1 MKLGR
6 RCSYLTALLMVVV
19 FIVQGFSFVTAAET
33 KNNKVPAKYKKAV
46 YQSGV
51 DLSKKKGDYYTSQ
64 KEEYIDTSRFIL
76 YLQEG
81 AEIPVNIIELINH
94 VMDQVEKAT
103 GYTFYVK
110 DRVKDS
116 TGMQYYLEK
125 YFKSADKMLK
135 LNTDH
140 HKVEILILNKATS
153 GYGEIFGGYGVVLD
167 SKDTKIVDENGR
179 TILRSL
185 LHIITSRNGVH
196 MGYALSEGFVQY
208 YTDIILKKDK
218 ILTSSYSALEAE
230 WGYDKNIINENN
242 MEKLFLTQDG
252 GSASKIGFR
261 LIHYLIEE
269 YGEDAYRRV
278 QKQATNL
285 NPNKGIEPSLDII
298 VKALKTEFSKNF
310 FKEFAKWHSKNRERF
325 GDEDLSVYGDWYI
338 KDNTLI
344 KYFGSDTNITIPKT
358 VTKVEEEAFRGC
370 DTLEKVKIPDTVTE
384 ISRGVFIDC
393 KKLKEIVIPDSVS
406 YLYSNTFD
414 GCTSLKKIVL
424 PNSLTTIQS
433 SMFYGCES
441 LSNITLP
448 DGITSISSNA
458 FSYCYSLKNIT
469 LPKGISNLG
478 VVAFSYC
485 TSIEEIVL
493 PKDITEISEGL
504 FMGCTNL
511 KKITIP
517 DKVTSIGRN
526 AFLDNT
532 KLKSIVIPK
541 SVTNI
546 GEGAFKNCP
555 NLIIYGVKGSYAE
568 TFAKKNNIT
577 FKLMK

>member
-1 MKLGR
+1 MKLR
-6 RCSYLTALLMVVV
+6 RRFSYLTALLMVVV
-19 FIVQGFSFVTAAET
+19 FVMQGFSFVAAAET

-94 VMDQVEKAT
+94 VMDQIEKET

-125 YFKSADKMLK
+125 YFKSADKMQK
-135 LNTDH
+135 LNMDH
-140 HKVEILILNKATS
+140 HKVEILIMNKMKP
-153 GYGEIFGGYGVVLD
+153 GMGEIFGGYGVVLNSD
-167 SKDTKIVDENGR
+167 NMKIVDENGR

-208 YTDIILKKDK
+208 YTDIILKNDK
-218 ILTSSYSALEAE
+218 TLTSSYSALEEE
-230 WGYDKNIINENN
+230 WGYDKNVISEKN
-242 MEKLFLTQDG
+242 MEELFLTQDG

-261 LIHYLIEE
+261 MMYYLIEE
-269 YGEDAYRRV
+269 YGEDAYIRV
-278 QKQATNL
+278 QKQATKL
-285 NPNKGIEPSLDII
+285 NPKKGIESSLDII
-298 VKALKTEFSKNF
+298 AKALKTEISKEF

-338 KDNTLI
+338 KGNTLI
-344 KYFGSDTNITIPKT
+344 KYFGSDAKITIPKT
-358 VTKVEEEAFRGC
+358 VTRIEDEAFRSC

-384 ISRGVFIDC
+384 IGRSVFVDC
-393 KKLKEIVIPDSVS
+393 TNLKEIVIPDSVS
-406 YLYSNTFD
+406 YLDSSAFE
-414 GCTSLKKIVL
+414 GCTSLKKVVL
-424 PNSLTTIQS
+424 PKSLTNINVR
-433 SMFYGCES
+433 MFMECES
-441 LSNITLP
+441 LTDIILP
-448 DGITSISSNA
+448 ESITSIGSNA
-458 FSYCYSLKNIT
+458 FSYCYSLKNIK
-469 LPKGISNLG
+469 LPKGITSLG

-485 TSIEEIVL
+485 TGLEEIAL

-504 FMGCTNL
+504 FMGCSNL

-517 DKVTSIGRN
+517 DKVTFIGRN

-546 GEGAFKNCP
+546 GESAFKNCP
-555 NLIIYGVKGSYAE
+555 NLIIYGAKGSYAE
-568 TFAKKNNIT
+568 TYAKLNNIT